1 MGGYTFYA
9 SALMLSRLFVSVRR
23 VRLRNARA
31 VTVRP
36 FIEINIPEAERRFYM
51 NWRGPSVHTGRLS
64 RPCGG
69 MAWSE
74 CLGDI
79 KDLKTFRFSCI
90 SLRPQEASLYSFF
103 YGIYFCLFLMITTII
118 QTYLGLLNSIF
129 KIKYNYAFY

>member
-9 SALMLSRLFVSVRR
+9 AVLMLSRLFVSVRR

-31 VTVRP
+31 VTARP

-51 NWRGPSVHTGRLS
+51 NWRGPRLVRAGRLS

-74 CLGDI
+74 CLRDI
-79 KDLKTFRFSCI
+79 KGLKTFRFSCV
-90 SLRPQEASLYSFF
+90 SLRMRPQKASLYRFSFSW
-103 YGIYFCLFLMITTII
+103 YLLTLVLHDSKLFRILK
-118 QTYLGLLNSIF
+118 LNSIF
-129 KIKYNYAFY
+129 KINYAFD